1 MRGPDPQ
8 KIDAVVDLVLAL
20 PEAQLRHRV
29 CVVGAPGSGK
39 STFAAALVR
48 RLAQRR
54 ATAALVP
61 MDGFHLDNAI
71 LAARGLLARKGAPE
85 TFDAHGFIAMVE
97 RLGRDEEVFVPVFDR
112 ARDIAIAGASA
123 ITADTGIAVIE
134 GNYLLLKEAPWSA
147 LHDMWDFSVYLDES
161 EDILRRRLIQRWLDH
176 GLSIDAARRRAETND
191 LPNARRVLENS
202 QQAAFTV

>member
-1 MRGPDPQ
+1 MRGPDPET
-8 KIDAVVDLVLAL
+8 IDAVADQVLAL
-20 PEAQLRHRV
+20 PDAAVRHRI
-29 CVVGAPGSGK
+29 CVAGAPGSGK
-39 STFAAALVR
+39 STFAEALVR

-54 ATAALVP
+54 AVAALVP
-61 MDGFHLDNAI
+61 MDGFHLDNAV
-71 LAARGLLARKGAPE
+71 LEQRGLLARKGAPE

-112 ARDIAIAGASA
+112 ARDIAIAGAGA
-123 ITADTGIAVIE
+123 ITGETGIAVIE
-134 GNYLLLKEAPWSA
+134 GNYLLLDEAPWSG
-147 LHDMWDFSVYLDES
+147 LHDLWDLSIYLDES

-202 QQAAFTV
+202 RAASITI